1 VLPDVAP
8 GRRRLAISAGSLAVL
23 LAALDAYVIVTVFVQ
38 IITDLEIPIDHLER
52 ATPLVIGYLLGYVA
66 GMPLLGRLSDRYGR
80 RPMLHLCLAGFAIGS
95 VVSASASGSTTL
107 LIGRAVQGLAGGA
120 LLPITMA
127 LTADLFPEDR
137 RPVALGTV
145 GAAQE
150 LGSVLGP
157 LYGVL
162 ISGLIG
168 WRGIFWVN
176 IPLAIVIGLIV
187 QFAIPIRP
195 VVRDA
200 AGRRQKIDVIGGLLL
215 AGSLALFVVGLY
227 SQHPDESALPP
238 YGVPMLFAGGGVM
251 LLFFLWEW
259 RAKTKLFDPTGAQVG
274 RFLACLGAGM
284 LAGAALMVTL
294 VDVELF
300 AQTGLRM
307 DENHAALL
315 LSRFLIALP
324 VGAVLG
330 GLLVRSLG
338 ERWLTVIGLLGA
350 AVAYKLMSDWPVNV
364 LAARHHVFGLSLPRL
379 DVDLAFAGLGLGLVI
394 APLSSAI
401 LRVTAPAQ
409 HGVASSAAVVARMM
423 GMLLGLSALAGWG
436 LHRFRVFTKDLPTP
450 FGIGV
455 DPETFARQQ
464 AAYEDALAAALRN
477 EYGEIFLITAYLCVA
492 GAAIALLVPG
502 KRRRAAESV
511 VAEQVVTPAT

>member
-1 VLPDVAP
+1 VEATSI

-38 IITDLEIPIDHLER
+38 IIYDLSIPIDHLER

-80 RPMLHLCLAGFAIGS
+80 RPLLHLCLAGFAIGS
-95 VVSASASGSTTL
+95 VISASADDSTML
-107 LIGRAVQGLAGGA
+107 LVGRGVQGLAGGA

-127 LTADLFPEDR
+127 LTADLFAEEH
-137 RPVALGTV
+137 RPAALGTV

-157 LYGVL
+157 LYGVW
-162 ISGLIG
+162 ISALIG

-195 VVRDA
+195 VDRDA
-200 AGRRQKIDVIGGLLL
+200 QGRRQKVDVIGGLLL
-215 AGSLALFVVGLY
+215 AASLGLMVVGLY

-238 YGVPMLFAGGGVM
+238 YGVPVIIAGVVVL
-251 LLFFLWEW
+251 LLFGVWEW
-259 RAKTKLFDPTGAQVG
+259 KAKTKLFNPAGANVG
-274 RFLACLGAGM
+274 RFLASLGACL

-307 DENHAALL
+307 NERDAALL
-315 LSRFLIALP
+315 LSRFLVALP
-324 VGAVLG
+324 VGAVIG
-330 GLLVRSLG
+330 GLLVRRIG

-350 AVAYKLMSDWPVNV
+350 AFAYKLMSDWPIGV
-364 LAARHHVFGLSLPRL
+364 LAARHYVFGLSLPRL
-379 DVDLAFAGLGLGLVI
+379 DVDLAIAGFGLGLVI
-394 APLSSAI
+394 APLASAV
-401 LRVTAPAQ
+401 LRVTPASQ
-409 HGVASSAAVVARMM
+409 HGIASSAAVVARMM

-436 LHRFRVFTKDLPTP
+436 LHRFRVFTKDLATP
-450 FGIGV
+450 FGFGV
-455 DPETFARQQ
+455 DPATFAKQQ
-464 AAYEDALAAALRN
+464 EDYANALAAALRD
-477 EYGEIFLITAYLCVA
+477 EYGEIFLITAFICLG
-492 GAAIALLVPG
+492 GALIALFVPG
-502 KRRRAAESV
+502 KRREQPA
-511 VAEQVVTPAT
+511 VASSEVVTTS